1 MKRIKV
7 RKHFQTPVYETDF
20 ILGPNRKYVFLSKS
34 LFIVGSKVGNWDA
47 ETVKFRDGMPMD
59 AWPYLTQI
67 IIYVLC
73 IGLFSMSSFEHWEVE
88 IKLIETHI
96 IGLDRHYRGGCVI
109 FPAQFSRVSA
119 WQ

>member
-1 MKRIKV
+1 MLCGY
-7 RKHFQTPVYETDF
+7 HFQTPVYETDF

-47 ETVKFRDGMPMD
+47 KTVKFRDGMPMD

-73 IGLFSMSSFEHWEVE
+73 IGLFSMSSF
-88 IKLIETHI
+88 
-96 IGLDRHYRGGCVI
+96 
-109 FPAQFSRVSA
+109 
-119 WQ
+119 